1 MQPYFF
7 SISPF
12 YDGASDISLLLL
24 SMYRTM
30 LFKEAMSYKNQK
42 YFKLGKVS
50 SIQSNKPLI
59 KTWNKKTGNSVLR
72 HTQEKTIINVT
83 VVFPGSREPLNYNE
97 LLGVEGCVLHT

>member
-1 MQPYFF
+1 
-7 SISPF
+7 
-12 YDGASDISLLLL
+12 
-24 SMYRTM
+24 
-30 LFKEAMSYKNQK
+30 MSYKNQK

-72 HTQEKTIINVT
+72 HTQEKTIISVT